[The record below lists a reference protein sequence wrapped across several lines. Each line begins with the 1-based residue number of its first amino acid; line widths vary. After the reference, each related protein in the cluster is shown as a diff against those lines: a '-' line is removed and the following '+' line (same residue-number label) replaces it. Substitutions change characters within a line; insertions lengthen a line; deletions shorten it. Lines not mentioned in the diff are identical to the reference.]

1 MMGCWLLCNFL
12 AVARVPLNQFGPSS
26 PSFGE
31 ETDTTRNLDNAA
43 LRQEQQRI
51 IEGVDVSYLREITCY

>member
-1 MMGCWLLCNFL
+1 M
-12 AVARVPLNQFGPSS
+12 VARAPLNQFGPSL
-26 PSFGE
+26 PSFAE

-51 IEGVDVSYLREITCY
+51 IEGVENSY